1 MNIGGE
7 YRLNKIDLRQWQK
20 FARKTRVDEGEV
32 IDALNFMI
40 KQLPDDVQAVRARA
54 HGERLDNHVVD
65 HLADRLIERAKEC
78 QRTLGARETG
88 NNGN

>member
-54 HGERLDNHVVD
+54 HEERLDNRVVD